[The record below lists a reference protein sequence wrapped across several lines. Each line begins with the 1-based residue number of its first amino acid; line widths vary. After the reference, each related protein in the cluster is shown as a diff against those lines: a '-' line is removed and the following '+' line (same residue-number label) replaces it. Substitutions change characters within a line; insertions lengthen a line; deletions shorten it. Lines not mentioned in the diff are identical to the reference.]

1 MPAHSHAESEN
12 ESMEIIL
19 KESNGKWWWQTQGS
33 DPSLAWLSAGRM
45 QVGPLADKLGC
56 MLAVPLSFTLCC
68 PTSISG

>member
-45 QVGPLADKLGC
+45 QVGSSSRQVGLYVGSSTQLYT
-56 MLAVPLSFTLCC
+56 LLSN
-68 PTSISG
+68 